1 MGGLLQKIGI
11 NLQEKVSKEVSKYD
25 QPIKLKKMSD
35 QEIKKM
41 KSQFSIFFDEPKS
54 KG

>member
-1 MGGLLQKIGI
+1 MDTNRIKNLGMGGLLQKIGI

-35 QEIKKM
+35 
-41 KSQFSIFFDEPKS
+41 
-54 KG
+54 